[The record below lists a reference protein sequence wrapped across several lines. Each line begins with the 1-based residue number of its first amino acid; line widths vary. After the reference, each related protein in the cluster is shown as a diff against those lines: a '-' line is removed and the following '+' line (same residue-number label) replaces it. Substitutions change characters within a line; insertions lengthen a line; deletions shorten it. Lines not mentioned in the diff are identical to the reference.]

1 MEIENSVV
9 RDSPCKRIL
18 EILVLL
24 GWKDGGSKE
33 DSREQTIN
41 GVVKTTHRRIRDD
54 NREHKPV
61 WETFL
66 YDHS

>member
-1 MEIENSVV
+1 MEIENSVA

-41 GVVKTTHRRIRDD
+41 GVVETASRRVRDD
-54 NREHKPV
+54 NRGHKPV

-66 YDHS
+66 YDYS

>member
-1 MEIENSVV
+1 MEIENSVS

-41 GVVKTTHRRIRDD
+41 GVVETASRR
-54 NREHKPV
+54 
-61 WETFL
+61 
-66 YDHS
+66 

>member
-1 MEIENSVV
+1 MEIENSVS

-41 GVVKTTHRRIRDD
+41 GEMKISHRRVRDD
-54 NREHKPV
+54 NRGHKPV

-66 YDHS
+66 YDYS